1 MYQHITEHQ
10 LWFNKYYFCQF
21 SGAGQISGNALTK
34 TGNTLDVAVDDSSIE
49 VNSDALRVK
58 RNSGITNVMLAGIAE
73 GIAISKLS
81 NGSTISFTDDSS
93 TVSNVNLGETFAV
106 AGGEGVD
113 ATISG
118 QTLTIAGELAT
129 TSNKG
134 VGSFSSDNFTVGKN
148 SKER

>member
-1 MYQHITEHQ
+1 
-10 LWFNKYYFCQF
+10 
-21 SGAGQISGNALTK
+21 
-34 TGNTLDVAVDDSSIE
+34 
-49 VNSDALRVK
+49 
-58 RNSGITNVMLAGIAE
+58 MLAGS
-73 GIAISKLS
+73 IAISKLS
-81 NGSTISFTDDSS
+81 GATISFSDDSS

-134 VGSFSSDNFTVGKN
+134 VASFSSDNFTVEASGAVTVTAIDGGTF
-148 SKER
+148 